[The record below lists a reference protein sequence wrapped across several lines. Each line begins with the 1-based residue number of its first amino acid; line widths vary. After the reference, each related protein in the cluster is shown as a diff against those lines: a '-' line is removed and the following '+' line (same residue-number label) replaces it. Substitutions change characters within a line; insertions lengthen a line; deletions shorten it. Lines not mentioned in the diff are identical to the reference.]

1 MLIAEYNEICNRN
14 MHNLLHAWYLETFFI
29 IFKNEVKKTDDTKTQ
44 YNTKQ
49 SNNYS
54 RLDMKPKTIVPD
66 SVIAPTF
73 PASASNT
80 EAVNKAANKIL
91 VGTIGNATPS
101 SLV

>member
-1 MLIAEYNEICNRN
+1 M
-14 MHNLLHAWYLETFFI
+14 
-29 IFKNEVKKTDDTKTQ
+29 KNEVKKTDDTKIQ
-44 YNTKQ
+44 YNNKP

-66 SVIAPTF
+66 SAISPTF
-73 PASASNT
+73 PTNANST